1 LVSILIEKAVLN
13 TFLST
18 LWFQDSHSRHVISF
32 VEQNVNVSL
41 SKIQHRTHFT
51 DTHFASNNSSN
62 SQTEH
67 VHCTSLLQNH
77 VNIVKMNSHPK

>member
-1 LVSILIEKAVLN
+1 M
-13 TFLST
+13 
-18 LWFQDSHSRHVISF
+18 
-32 VEQNVNVSL
+32 NVSL

-77 VNIVKMNSHPK
+77 VNIVEMNSHPR